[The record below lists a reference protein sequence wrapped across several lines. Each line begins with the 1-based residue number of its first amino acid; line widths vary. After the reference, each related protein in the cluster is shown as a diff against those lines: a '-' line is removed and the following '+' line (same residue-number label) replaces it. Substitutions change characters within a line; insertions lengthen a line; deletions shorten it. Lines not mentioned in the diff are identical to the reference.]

1 MARAEAWSLRHIYLY
16 IVCLI
21 TLIMVIVAT
30 VGLVRSLVDL
40 LYPQPV
46 TPVYVP
52 APVPTALPAE
62 GETRPTLS
70 PEEIAARQKEE
81 FAIQRQWAIR
91 SAVLSLVGNVAMLA
105 IAGPLYAYHWRKIER
120 ERAASP
126 SEPPAQA

>member
-1 MARAEAWSLRHIYLY
+1 MARADTWSLRHIYLY

-30 VGLVRSLVDL
+30 VGLVRSVVDL

-46 TPVYVP
+46 PAYVP

-62 GETRPTLS
+62 GQVQPTLS

-81 FAIQRQWAIR
+81 YALQQRWAIR
-91 SAVLSLVGNVAMLA
+91 SAVLSLVGNIAMLA
-105 IAGPLYAYHWRKIER
+105 IAGPLYLYHWRKIER
-120 ERAASP
+120 ERTADPNMPAAP
-126 SEPPAQA
+126 TE